1 MSYQNSSSIW
11 KNVHNI
17 KFPQFDNKNQFS
29 WLILDQISITLSQIF
44 VLSNENPNIKQLFK
58 KDKHFWGTKM
68 IKNISY
74 FGSCKLTTKSISN

>member
-44 VLSNENPNIKQLFK
+44 VLSNENLNIKQLFE

-74 FGSCKLTTKSISN
+74 FESCKLTTKSISN